1 MKTLIILL
9 TLVCLS
15 GCADTNRHG
24 DNVAYITF
32 TGGSRR
38 FYANPDSI
46 EILGGG
52 YCVRFKD
59 LDAGHKRL
67 FCGEYTISYPK

>member
-15 GCADTNRHG
+15 GCANTNRHG

-32 TGGSRR
+32 SGGN
-38 FYANPDSI
+38 YLYLTHPDSI